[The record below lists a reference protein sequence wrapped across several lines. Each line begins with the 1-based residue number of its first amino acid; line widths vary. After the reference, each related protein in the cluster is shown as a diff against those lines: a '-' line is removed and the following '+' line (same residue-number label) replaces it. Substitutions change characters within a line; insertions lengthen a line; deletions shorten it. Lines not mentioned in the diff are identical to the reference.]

1 MRKPCG
7 HGDGSQQERVAGTPP
22 QQAQSGQQWGSS
34 GSPGCATSVGGRR
47 GLPRWAGAG
56 RSAPQDDPRPH
67 RAEPSAWWVTAA
79 VPQPK
84 HPQPGNKVKGETCS
98 KSTLFCSGRVSA
110 PSSPLLSYLPPTCSP
125 RPPSLPSLFRWFPR
139 RRCFAPA
146 LLTSLLRKQSHTW
159 RLEGPDP
166 HGGLGGSPGLAPAAL
181 HRQHAASRTH
191 PASLA
196 RSKRSWRGA
205 GCAQPPLP
213 VLLPPPPSP
222 ARVRAQPPPAEQG
235 PGASCVP
242 SWQEGQNT

>member
-1 MRKPCG
+1 M
-7 HGDGSQQERVAGTPP
+7 AGTPP

-34 GSPGCATSVGGRR
+34 GSPGGAASVGGRT

-56 RSAPQDDPRPH
+56 WSTPQDDPRPH
-67 RAEPSAWWVTAA
+67 RAEPSACWVTAA

-84 HPQPGNKVKGETCS
+84 RPQPGNKVKGETCS

-146 LLTSLLRKQSHTW
+146 LLTSLLRKQSRTW

-166 HGGLGGSPGLAPAAL
+166 HGGLGGPQAWFLLRCIASMQHPGLILHRWPAA
-181 HRQHAASRTH
+181 
-191 PASLA
+191 
-196 RSKRSWRGA
+196 RGA
-205 GCAQPPLP
+205 GGVLALPNDRSLLFSPHLPAPPESEPNLP
-213 VLLPPPPSP
+213 QQS
-222 ARVRAQPPPAEQG
+222 RAWEHR
-235 PGASCVP
+235 ASRAGRRDRTCR
-242 SWQEGQNT
+242 